1 MTGLPVKF
9 LRTVAGFPSTG
20 GGYYLTRAEIEP
32 PELLLKQLWPWIE
45 YWEERFLRH
54 AEGKR
59 WAKGGLDADDMAG
72 QAFLRLLKH
81 LRMVL
86 LQDIAVLQPCELLSH
101 PFEYLLTNYIYLQ
114 LSLDCRSLLMSLFLA
129 LSGTLL
135 PPPFVLTLRRTQKL
149 QVCFYSG
156 LSLS

>member
-1 MTGLPVKF
+1 MQ
-9 LRTVAGFPSTG
+9 
-20 GGYYLTRAEIEP
+20 AEIEP

-54 AEGKR
+54 AEGKH

-72 QAFLRLLKH
+72 QAFLHLLKH

-86 LQDIAVLQPCELLSH
+86 LQDIAVLQPCELLSY
-101 PFEYLLTNYIYLQ
+101 PFERLLTNYIYLQ
-114 LSLDCRSLLMSLFLA
+114 LSLDCRSLPTPLFSV
-129 LSGTLL
+129 LSGMPSL
-135 PPPFVLTLRRTQKL
+135 PPFVLTLRQTQKL
-149 QVCFYSG
+149 QVCFCSG